1 MCSSKKAKAI
11 LHIIVHF
18 FLSLRLRQ
26 SFILLY
32 TCTIFPLT
40 LSVGV
45 PLWVISFQKCGSP
58 YILPSWLSD
67 FFFLFYTL
75 LFGKRSSMSACATV
89 IWAALDKETTKAK
102 NKNMV
107 GWSFAF
113 QLDMAASIIIFDSTL
128 FISIVIWLFIHI
140 KVTRVFF
147 ILKWLVFFF
156 LNSHLYIGINS
167 IKVIIYEIIFLFSCH
182 HI

>member
-40 LSVGV
+40 LSVGD
-45 PLWVISFQKCGSP
+45 PLWVIFIPKIWIP
-58 YILPSWLSD
+58 IYPSLVTLW
-67 FFFLFYTL
+67 FFLSFYTL
-75 LFGKRSSMSACATV
+75 LFGKRSSMSTCATV

-167 IKVIIYEIIFLFSCH
+167 IKVIIYEIMFSFSCH